1 MALYR
6 GDFLAG
12 FFLDDSPAFEE
23 WLLLKREWLRR
34 EMLQAL
40 AALAVAHERQ
50 GTYAQAQ
57 VYAWRQVEL
66 DPPREEAHQQL
77 MRVLALSG
85 RRSEALAQYESC
97 RRLLA
102 EELGVQPSQIHA
114 WVNQVLAQ
122 AEKAFEK
129 SSQNGRERTEKAQ
142 DQRIEQL
149 QAKIA
154 DKNEVIAE
162 LMEANVRAKKELG
175 EL

>member
-1 MALYR
+1 MS
-6 GDFLAG
+6 
-12 FFLDDSPAFEE
+12 DS
-23 WLLLKREWLRR
+23 KRRHFTPEQKAQIVRR
-34 EMLQAL
+34 
-40 AALAVAHERQ
+40 H
-50 GTYAQAQ
+50 
-57 VYAWRQVEL
+57 
-66 DPPREEAHQQL
+66 
-77 MRVLALSG
+77 LSG
-85 RRSEALAQYESC
+85 KEPVSA
-97 RRLLA
+97 LA

-129 SSQNGRERTEKAQ
+129 SQRNGHART
-142 DQRIEQL
+142 DQAKDRRIEHL